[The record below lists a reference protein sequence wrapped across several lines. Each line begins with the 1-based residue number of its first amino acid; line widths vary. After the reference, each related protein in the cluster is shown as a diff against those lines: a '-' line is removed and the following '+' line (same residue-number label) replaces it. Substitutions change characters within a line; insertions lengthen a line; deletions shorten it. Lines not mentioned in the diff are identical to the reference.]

1 MSRRKSK
8 TVSLGVTFLMAAIL
22 AGCGGAPEGG
32 QLIPSRSPAPSSPPA
47 ALRGHPVKGLA
58 DNPAF
63 QWWRWPGG
71 AQPDSWWG
79 GAQTSDTLRVQ
90 TDLMQ
95 QLGVK
100 LFRVELVWAFVE
112 PTMPGSGT
120 YDGTLARDS
129 NWVGYSWDR
138 WDTIVK
144 AAGDAG
150 IQLVPE
156 VYYTPS
162 WAGGQ
167 PLTINGGP
175 NAPPTSAEYYGDF
188 VYALVSRYKNRIHFW
203 ELGNEPDYGPRAW
216 NGTLEQYVALMLK
229 PGYESAKLADPRSKV
244 LIAGLASDNHMA
256 AMYKAGAGPYFDI
269 ASFHAYY
276 SASAGDSTAMDH
288 VRGAMRANGD
298 VNKPIWLT
306 EFGLATRNPDTSS
319 VRTEESPAA
328 ETAQARLIH
337 DVYAGLKVDAIF
349 FYQLHDTA
357 VFSASGPIKYVY
369 WGLVSRDFAQSKPS
383 LNAYRDAPSP
393 DVPLPD

>member
-1 MSRRKSK
+1 MSRRQSRAIAAG
-8 TVSLGVTFLMAAIL
+8 TTFLIAAIL

-32 QLIPSRSPAPSSPPA
+32 QLIPSRSPAPSSFPA
-47 ALRGHPVKGLA
+47 TGPSHPVKGLA

-79 GAQTSDTLRVQ
+79 ADQTADTLRTQ

-95 QLGVK
+95 SLGVK

-112 PTMPGSGT
+112 PTMPGAST
-120 YDGTLARDS
+120 YDGELARDS
-129 NWVGYSWDR
+129 NWAGYRWDR
-138 WDTIVK
+138 WDLIVK

-156 VYYTPS
+156 VYYTPAWS
-162 WAGGQ
+162 GGVAI
-167 PLTINGGP
+167 TINGGP
-175 NAPPTSAEYYGDF
+175 NAPPASAEQYGDF
-188 VYALVSRYKNRIHFW
+188 IYALVSRYKDRIHFW

-216 NGTLEQYVALMLK
+216 TGTLDQYVALMLK
-229 PGYESAKLADPRSKV
+229 PGYESAKLADPKSKV
-244 LIAGLASDNHMA
+244 LISGLASDNHMA

-269 ASFHAYY
+269 GSFHAYY
-276 SASAGDSTAMDH
+276 SASAGDSTALDH

-298 VNKPIWLT
+298 INKPIWLT
-306 EFGLATRNPDTSS
+306 EFGLATRNPDTPSA
-319 VRTEESPAA
+319 RTAESPGA
-328 ETAQARLIH
+328 ETTQARLIH

-369 WGLVSRDFAQSKPS
+369 WGLVSRDFTQSKPS

-393 DVPLPD
+393 DVPKD